1 MCGIAGFAG
10 QGGPSILDEFQ
21 KCLYHR
27 GPDEQGTFCDASVGL
42 SNNRLAIIDLKG
54 GRQPIFN
61 EDRSCAIVFNG
72 EIYNYRE
79 LRSGLRDH
87 RFASESDTEV
97 ILHLYEDIGPA
108 VSERLRGDF
117 AFCIWDSRDRSCLL
131 SRDHIGV
138 KPLFYAHL
146 KNGTLVFS
154 SELAPLLRHPD
165 ISSELDLTAVDE
177 YLRCLYISSP
187 RSLIKDVRKLS
198 PGESL
203 LWKDGKIQ
211 TWKYWKV
218 PEVKTQIDT
227 PADFQSRTLDR
238 LRTAVR
244 RRLIADVPVGIFL
257 SGGLDSSL
265 IVALASE
272 EMQGLQTFSIGYQEA
287 AFDELEYSKIVSRK
301 FKTRHH
307 EFVISPDAE
316 SLIEDVI
323 SAMDEP
329 IADSSAIPTYL
340 IARETRKEVKVALS
354 GIGGDELFFG
364 YPRYLG
370 ARLSEAVPQ
379 FLKWPVEMASRA
391 FSSRPVGRDLG
402 GWIYRFGKGLN
413 LSPAQR
419 YEFWTSFFPAEIRAS
434 ILSPEFPCYNVIENE
449 ASEVFGEGN
458 GSYLDKIFRFDLKR
472 YLPGDLLKLG
482 DTMAMANSL
491 ELRVP
496 FCDVDLVSDMAEMP
510 ADARWHGYR
519 LKSALREIARRFLPH
534 EIIDRKKQG
543 FMIPIGKWF
552 RGQLKTYMEMQLT
565 AEKLPPFLNA
575 QGVQRLLA
583 EHVRQEKNHTHLLW
597 SILVLTRWLKKN
609 KISSF

>member
-1 MCGIAGFAG
+1 MCGIAGLVG
-10 QGGPSILDEFQ
+10 QCDPHLLDEFQ
-21 KCLYHR
+21 RLLHHR
-27 GPDEQGTFCDASVGL
+27 GPDEHGTLCDPYLGL
-42 SNNRLAIIDLKG
+42 SSNRLAIIDLKG

-79 LRSGLRDH
+79 LRSELRNH
-87 RFASESDTEV
+87 RFGTESDTEV
-97 ILHLYEDIGPA
+97 ILHLYENIGPA

-138 KPLFYAHL
+138 KPLFYSLL

-154 SELAPLLRHPD
+154 SELAALLRHPG
-165 ISSELDLTAVDE
+165 ISPDLDWTALDE

-187 RSLIKDVRKLS
+187 RSLIKDVKKLS

-203 LWKDGKIQ
+203 LWKDGEIR

-218 PEVKTQIDT
+218 PEVKTQTDSS
-227 PADFQSRTLDR
+227 ADFQSRTLER

-257 SGGLDSSL
+257 SGGLDSSM
-265 IVALASE
+265 IVALASAE
-272 EMQGLQTFSIGYQEA
+272 AQGLQTFSIGYDEA
-287 AFDELEYSKIVSRK
+287 TFDELEYAKIVSRK

-316 SLIEDVI
+316 SVIEDVI

-329 IADSSAIPTYL
+329 IADSSAIPTFL
-340 IARETRKEVKVALS
+340 IARETRREVKVALS

-370 ARLSEAVPQ
+370 ARLTETLPR
-379 FLKWPVEMASRA
+379 FLLWPVMMGSRI
-391 FSSRPVGRDLG
+391 FSSQPVGRDLG
-402 GWIYRFGKGLN
+402 GWIHRFGEGLN
-413 LSPAQR
+413 LGPKER
-419 YEFWTSFFPAEIRAS
+419 YELWTSFFPDEIRAT
-434 ILSPEFPCYNVIENE
+434 ILSPEFSSYNAIERD
-449 ASEVFGEGN
+449 AAEVFGEEC
-458 GSYLDKIFRFDLKR
+458 GSYLDKIFRLDLKR

-482 DTMAMANSL
+482 DTMTMANSL

-496 FCDVDLVSDMAEMP
+496 FCDVDLVSEVAEMP
-510 ADARWHGYR
+510 ANARWQGYR
-519 LKSALREIARRFLPH
+519 LKSALREIARDFLPH
-534 EIIDRKKQG
+534 QIVNRKKQG

-552 RGQLKTYMEMQLT
+552 RKELRGYLEVQLS
-565 AEKLPPFLNA
+565 AENLPPFLNA
-575 QGVQRLLA
+575 QGVQHLLS
-583 EHVRQEKNHTHLLW
+583 EHLKEEKNHTHLLW
-597 SILVLTRWLKKN
+597 SILVLARWLKKN
-609 KISSF
+609 AVLSF